1 MAIIT
6 IVSGVCC
13 HGNEVASLA
22 SQAMGYTRVDD
33 SLYSAAS
40 KQFNIPRDKFV
51 EALSGRV
58 SLFNKFTR
66 EREKHIAQFEK
77 LMADLIKDDNILLH
91 GIASSL
97 IPGSISHVLRVCLIA
112 NWDYRIEQ
120 AGKRFNGST
129 VEAEKLLTENDRLLY
144 NWTTFLHNKSPFN
157 SQLYDII
164 IPMHET
170 SVKDAAALI
179 ENYALS
185 EPLKTTDRSLNSLHN
200 YFRAAEVNLRLVKAG
215 YDVEVDV
222 IDSLA
227 ILTIHKPVTR
237 LKAFREKITAI
248 AASVD
253 GISDVR
259 TQLGDGFNYPSINPM
274 SRVTTPDRIL
284 ICENE
289 QEFIHKLSERL
300 QAADLK
306 SSVVYDGQQA
316 IDVANKE
323 DPAVMVLDLMMPG
336 IDGINT
342 LRSIRKENPDIRVII
357 LTKDYDPKEEK
368 KSLELGAY
376 AYLKKPVNVDKMA
389 RIMKSA
395 YQEAS
400 IERAARQRNHL

>member
-1 MAIIT
+1 MAIIS

-13 HGNEVASLA
+13 HGNEVASLTA
-22 SQAMGYTRVDD
+22 EAMGYTRIDD
-33 SLYSAAS
+33 SLYTEAS
-40 KQFNIPRDKFV
+40 KRFNIPRDKFNQ
-51 EALSGRV
+51 ALSGRV

-66 EREKHIAQFEK
+66 EREKHIAGFK
-77 LMADLIKDDNILLH
+77 KIMTDLILDDNILMH
-91 GIASSL
+91 GFASSL
-97 IPGSISHVLRVCLIA
+97 IPGSISHALRVCLIA
-112 NWDYRIEQ
+112 NWDYRIKR
-120 AGKRFNGST
+120 AAKRFNDS
-129 VEAEKLLTENDRLLY
+129 VDEAEKFLTESDRLLY
-144 NWTTFLHNKSPFN
+144 NWTTFLHNKRPFDAK
-157 SQLYDII
+157 LYDIV

-170 SVKDAAALI
+170 SVEDAAALI
-179 ENYALS
+179 ENHALS
-185 EPLKTTDRSLNSLHN
+185 EPLKTTEHSLKSLRD
-200 YFRAAEVNLRLVKAG
+200 FIRATEINLLLVEAG
-215 YDVEVDV
+215 YDVEVEV

-227 ILTIHKPVTR
+227 ILTIQTPVTR
-237 LKAFREKITAI
+237 LKVFREKISNI

-253 GISDVR
+253 GIQDVR

-289 QEFIHKLSERL
+289 QEFIHTLSERL
-300 QAADLK
+300 RAADLK

-323 DPAVMVLDLMMPG
+323 EPAVMVLDLMMPG

-342 LRSIRKENPDIRVII
+342 LRTIRESHPDIRVII
-357 LTKDYDPKEEK
+357 LTKDYDPEEEK

-389 RIMKSA
+389 RIMKTA

-400 IERAARQRNHL
+400 LERAARHRNHL